1 MPTVIK
7 KARTA
12 SHQVKPLKAA
22 PASKAKP
29 KKGGDLVVLQSDK
42 KHSRLAVRKEAA
54 KNFIDSLKENSQ
66 GVFQTETL
74 QSFLKKGYVSE
85 QDIAA
90 AFAEKYS
97 FECISNLKDYKINK
111 DVTALVPFHL
121 CQKYTLIPLARIH
134 KTLVVVFADPSDMHI
149 RDNLAL
155 ITKHRVQPAVA
166 PVSDIKAA
174 VDRHYD
180 NKSEWNSLFYEVDKI
195 SNADSDDLDADRS
208 VVDLET
214 ALTVKSE
221 KEEMAVVH
229 LVNLIFS
236 EGIRLNASDIHMEI
250 YEKAFR
256 IRYRVDGALFEKH
269 NLPKNVSAALIS
281 RIKVISNMDISE
293 KRRPQDA
300 RLKVRVSGRELNIRL
315 NTTPTV
321 NGEKLVM
328 RILNDSAL
336 QTDMSKLGMEKEQ
349 LEMFK
354 TALNQPQGLI
364 LMTGPTGSGKTT
376 TIYSGLETLNT
387 PERNISTVEDP
398 VEFRIH
404 GINQVQVNP
413 KADLSFASAL
423 RAFLRQDP
431 DVILVGEI
439 RDAETSETAYK
450 AAATGHLV
458 LSTLHTNDTAGT
470 VARLLSM
477 GVPAYNVADNTS
489 LIVSQRLVR
498 KICRSCAE
506 PARGLSDSLLMK
518 IGVLKEELPSFKG
531 KIYEKGAGCP
541 DCNEIGYN
549 GRAAVYEMMR
559 ITSSVKEAVFKN
571 SAAAEIKALAIGDGM
586 NTLRQSA
593 LNKLKEGVTSIEEV
607 VRSTVLDRYA

>member
-7 KARTA
+7 KTKPA
-12 SHQVKPLKAA
+12 VKPLKAA
-22 PASKAKP
+22 SAASKAKP
-29 KKGGDLVVLQSDK
+29 KKGSDLIVRPSDK
-42 KHSRLAVRKEAA
+42 KHSHLSLRGEAA
-54 KNFIDSLKENSQ
+54 KNVLDSLKENSQ
-66 GVFQTETL
+66 GVFQKETL

-97 FECISNLKDYKINK
+97 FEFIANLKDYKINK
-111 DVTALVPFHL
+111 DVIALIPFHL
-121 CQKYTLIPLARIH
+121 CQKYTLIPLARLH

-149 RDNLAL
+149 RDNLTL
-155 ITKHRVQPAVA
+155 ITKHKVQPAVA
-166 PVSDIKAA
+166 PMSDIKAA
-174 VDRHYD
+174 VERHYD
-180 NKSEWNSLFYEVDKI
+180 NKSEWNSLFYEVDKT
-195 SNADSDDLDADRS
+195 SDSDEDNLDADS
-208 VVDLET
+208 NIVDLET
-214 ALTVKSE
+214 ALTAKSR
-221 KEEMAVVH
+221 KEEMAVVQ

-236 EGIRLNASDIHMEI
+236 EGIRLNASDIHLEV

-269 NLPKNVSAALIS
+269 NLPKNVSAAIIS

-300 RLKVRVSGRELNIRL
+300 RLKVRVNGRELNIRL

-321 NGEKLVM
+321 SGEKLVM

-336 QTDMSKLGMEKEQ
+336 QTDMSKLGMDKEQ

-354 TALNQPQGLI
+354 DALNQPQGLI

-376 TIYSGLETLNT
+376 TIYSGLESLNT

-413 KADLSFASAL
+413 KADLDFASAL

-439 RDAETSETAYK
+439 RDAVTAETAYK

-470 VARLLSM
+470 VTRLLSM
-477 GVPAYNVADNTS
+477 GVPAYSAADNTS

-498 KICRSCAE
+498 KICKNCAE
-506 PARGLSDSLLMK
+506 PARGVSDSLLAK
-518 IGVLKEELPSFKG
+518 IGVLKEDVPSFKG
-531 KIYEKGAGCP
+531 KIYEKGVGCP
-541 DCNEIGYN
+541 DCNDIGYS

-559 ITSSVKEAVFKN
+559 ITPSVKEAVFKN
-571 SAAAEIKALAIGDGM
+571 SGAADLKALAVHDGM
-586 NTLRQSA
+586 ISLRQSA

-607 VRSTVLDRYA
+607 VRATVLN